1 MNEQYQEQRKEFEAD
16 FERYSK
22 IKGSE
27 EIFISPSGLYKL
39 QTFEYA
45 SYRENY
51 GNYSRGIVSETSS
64 GKIIADVKR
73 NYGHFWHT
81 WIEHPN
87 GNEYLLCGEDYQGYS
102 VVNLTQATY
111 RACLPD
117 EEFLFCWVAV
127 YPSPDK
133 LMLAVDGC
141 VWACPYEL
149 MFYDF
154 REPDNLPYKELGR
167 IDLLRECE
175 GWLDNE
181 TFALIREVEIRK
193 SDEVPYEQLSEEEQK
208 ILQADSSLIGYKVEK
223 YNAKRPSLQTAV

>member
-1 MNEQYQEQRKEFEAD
+1 M
-16 FERYSK
+16 
-22 IKGSE
+22 
-27 EIFISPSGLYKL
+27 SPSGLYKL
-39 QTFEYA
+39 QIFEYA

-51 GNYSRGIVSETSS
+51 GNYSRGIVSEISS

-73 NYGHFWHT
+73 NYGHFWHS

-102 VVNLTQATY
+102 VVNLTQANY

-141 VWACPYEL
+141 IWACPYEIV
-149 MFYDF
+149 FYDF
-154 REPDNLPYKELGR
+154 REPDNIPYKELGR
-167 IDLLRECE
+167 VDLPNECE
-175 GWLDNE
+175 GWLSNE
-181 TFALIREVEIRK
+181 IFVLTCKVKIRK
-193 SDEVPYEQLSEEEQK
+193 IDSVPYKQLSEAERK
-208 ILQADSSLIGYKVEK
+208 ILDADDSLVDYRVEK
-223 YNAKRPSLQTAV
+223 IEVKRPSLETAV